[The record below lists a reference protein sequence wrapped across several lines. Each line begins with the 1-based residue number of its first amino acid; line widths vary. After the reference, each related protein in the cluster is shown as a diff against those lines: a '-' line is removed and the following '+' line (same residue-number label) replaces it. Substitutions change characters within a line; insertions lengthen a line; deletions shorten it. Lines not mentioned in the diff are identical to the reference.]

1 MPSIS
6 LLKDVARLTK
16 ATTTWGFNGT
26 IRLRTALVGRF
37 GCLAMMAGE
46 RGTIITRGLLLVVAF
61 LLMQLVPYRVSNPA
75 PTREPTWNATQT
87 RALAVRACY
96 DCHSDEVRTPWYGK
110 IAPVSWWIA
119 NHLDDCRAALNFPD
133 WRGPRGGRARPK
145 SE

>member
-1 MPSIS
+1 V
-6 LLKDVARLTK
+6 KK
-16 ATTTWGFNGT
+16 
-26 IRLRTALVGRF
+26 
-37 GCLAMMAGE
+37 
-46 RGTIITRGLLLVVAF
+46 TIITRGLSLVVAF

-75 PTREPTWNATQT
+75 PTREPMWNATQT